1 MRVPTIAI
9 GLVLGSVLAGFADD
23 GPAAT
28 TTTLATSIEGAF
40 TTRPPVFTATVETES
55 STPATGTV
63 EFVADGVPLGQA
75 PVFTRD
81 GHRIAVMGGA
91 TLGVGAHTITA
102 RYSGDASHLPSESEP
117 LSQMM
122 TLGDYSVEDLSIQ
135 GPAGATAVTLSLIHI

>member
-1 MRVPTIAI
+1 MRSRVKVPATAV
-9 GLVLGSVLAGFADD
+9 GLVLGLALASFADD
-23 GPAAT
+23 GATT
-28 TTTLATSIEGAF
+28 TTTLATSNPGAF

-63 EFVADGVPLGQA
+63 EFAADGVSLGQS

-102 RYSGDASHLPSESEP
+102 RYSGDDSHLPSESEP
-117 LSQMM
+117 LTQM
-122 TLGDYSVEDLSIQ
+122 V
-135 GPAGATAVTLSLIHI
+135 SL